1 MKAADEAGDTWSAA
15 VVPEISEYEVLRTE
29 DGEEVSRET
38 QRATDKLTAAQQ
50 VNAEDTT
57 TQQIAAEVT
66 EAQAQAA
73 KAYEDF
79 KKYYL

>member
-1 MKAADEAGDTWSAA
+1 M
-15 VVPEISEYEVLRTE
+15 PEISEYEVLRTE

-57 TQQIAAEVT
+57 TQQIAATVT
-66 EAQAQAA
+66 AEQKEAEDRAA
-73 KAYEDF
+73 RGRAYYFGSDAT
-79 KKYYL
+79 